1 MDNNSENSVNESA
14 QSTGLGKF
22 NGFVKK
28 NALYLILA
36 CVGILLLGIP
46 SFGGEDKG
54 YSLDSY
60 REFTEQRIAELCSQ
74 VQGIRGVSVLVTF
87 EDALKTSGTFDAR
100 VSGIALVCH
109 GSNSKTRR
117 EITELLCAAYSLPA
131 NKIYITE
138 GG

>member
-1 MDNNSENSVNESA
+1 MDNNLENSAREGA
-14 QSTGLGKF
+14 QSIVLGKF
-22 NGFVKK
+22 NSFVKK

-36 CVGILLLGIP
+36 CIGILLLGIP
-46 SFGGEDKG
+46 SLGAEDKR

-87 EDALKTSGTFDAR
+87 EDALEVSGDSDAR